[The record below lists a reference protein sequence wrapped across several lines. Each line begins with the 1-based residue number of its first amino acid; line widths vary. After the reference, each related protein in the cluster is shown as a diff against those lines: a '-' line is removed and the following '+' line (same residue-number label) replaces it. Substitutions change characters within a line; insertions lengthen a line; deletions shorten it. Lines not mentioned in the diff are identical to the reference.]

1 MNRKSLLT
9 IFVTLVIVGLLGC
22 PKERSISD
30 VLADP
35 NRYYNDDVV
44 VTGTVVESW
53 GLMGVGAFEID
64 DGTGKL
70 WVLPGSKGI
79 PGKGTRVSSKGRI
92 QSGISLGGRSF
103 AVVLRENDRKN
114 R

>member
-1 MNRKSLLT
+1 MKRNSLLAV
-9 IFVTLVIVGLLGC
+9 FVSLVLAGLLGC
-22 PKERSISD
+22 PKQKSISD

-53 GLMGVGAFEID
+53 GLMGVGAFQID

-70 WVLPGSKGI
+70 WVLPGSQGI
-79 PGKGTRVSSKGRI
+79 PGKGTRVASQGRI
-92 QSGISLGGRSF
+92 QSGVSLGGRNF
-103 AVVLRENDRKN
+103 AVVLREKERKN